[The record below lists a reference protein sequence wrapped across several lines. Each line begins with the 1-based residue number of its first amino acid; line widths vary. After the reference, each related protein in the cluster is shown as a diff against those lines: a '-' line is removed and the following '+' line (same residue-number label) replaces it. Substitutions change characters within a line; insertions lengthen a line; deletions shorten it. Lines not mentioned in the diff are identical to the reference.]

1 MPEVK
6 ASTFREELSK
16 LGYLCRPR
24 TAKRAHVCSADG
36 CIEMIPAGKSYQE
49 VVKGG
54 GEMSW
59 MKFPDRVHDDDVC
72 LQTYLE
78 MLQSA
83 SLRYRT
89 HL

>member
-6 ASTFREELSK
+6 ASTFQEELAK

-24 TAKRAHVCSADG
+24 TAKRTHFCSADG
-36 CIEMIPAGKSYQE
+36 CIEAIPVGESYLE

-54 GEMSW
+54 GGMSW
-59 MKFPDRVHDDDVC
+59 LKYPDRVHDDVC
-72 LQTYLE
+72 LRTYLG